1 MFYRA
6 AFAFIK
12 GLIYV
17 INGKI
22 NVENKDKLPEG
33 NYILAGPHRTF
44 WDPLVFA
51 IAAKPK
57 EFTFMAKKELFKN
70 RLFAW
75 VLDKV
80 NVFPVDRENPGPS
93 AIKLPVKRLKNTDLS
108 LIMFPSGTRHSDDMK
123 GGIALIA
130 KMAKVPIVPVVYE
143 GPMTLKEVFLRH
155 KMTVRFGDPIDTSD
169 VKKLDEAGIKEVES
183 RMTEAFKELYS
194 DPKLLNE
201 HAK

>member
-1 MFYRA
+1 MFYKG

-12 GLIYV
+12 GVIYL
-17 INGKI
+17 INGKPI
-22 NVENKDKLPEG
+22 VENKDKLPEG
-33 NYILAGPHRTF
+33 NYILAGPHRTW

-51 IAAKPK
+51 IAAEPK
-57 EFTFMAKKELFKN
+57 EFTFMAKKELFSN

-80 NVFPVDRENPGPS
+80 NVFPVDRDNPGPS
-93 AIKLPVKRLKNTDLS
+93 AIKRPVKALKNSDLS

-143 GPMTLKEVFLRH
+143 GPLTMKDVFKRR

-169 VKKLDEAGIKEVES
+169 VKKLDEAGIHEVEQ
-183 RMTEAFKELYS
+183 RMVNAFNQLYS
-194 DPKLLNE
+194 SKEKAIEN
-201 HAK
+201 K